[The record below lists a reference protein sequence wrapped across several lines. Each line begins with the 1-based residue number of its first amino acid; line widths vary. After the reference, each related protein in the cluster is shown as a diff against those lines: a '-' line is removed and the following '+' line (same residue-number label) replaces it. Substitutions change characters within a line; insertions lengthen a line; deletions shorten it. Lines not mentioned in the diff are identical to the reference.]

1 MANDKAREKVV
12 EMMFKALL
20 NQRFSQLANKYGQGP
35 VVRSW
40 AERVKGGGIKAF
52 LSELEW
58 NSHTKLIDILDY
70 LDDYCD
76 SVESMIQAT
85 MKGRMKKDDSTL
97 RN

>member
-1 MANDKAREKVV
+1 MANDEARKRMV
-12 EMMFKALL
+12 EMMFEALL
-20 NQRFSQLANKYGQGP
+20 NQRFSQFAKKYGQGP
-35 VVRSW
+35 VVRTW

-58 NSHTKLIDILDY
+58 NSHTKIIDILDC

-85 MKGRMKKDDSTL
+85 KKGRMKKNDPTL